1 MIVAKGFLKLP
12 NMHMLIK
19 QKSPSLPRNLAA
31 WTLGELPIL
40 FSTKINLLYLLYSTT
55 RRCCLLHLIK
65 QNCLLKTF
73 LKTLILMTEVSL
85 YLFSFLERGKA
96 KHELRVTSSNPRVTS
111 SNSEV
116 KSSNPRVKTPNPR
129 VTSSDPR
136 VTSSNP
142 RVRRLKARV
151 GRLKA
156 RVRRLKARVEA
167 IKPRVK

>member
-1 MIVAKGFLKLP
+1 
-12 NMHMLIK
+12 MHMLIK

-96 KHELRVTSSNPRVTS
+96 KHELHVTSSNPRVTS